1 MGRKHQ
7 CSHCRLPVNLVN
19 HTVIKTNQRT
29 NDATCWPNPWA
40 ELAGSRSSHTHQI
53 RSRVQWLSSRWTG
66 PAHPS
71 PQCGGSLCSQAFR
84 HPGHSKRHTTSTSPA
99 FKKLMLSPTV
109 QAILLLVDFY
119 RISYTNHTKRG
130 CALYMRNYLIDVSPQ
145 LSTSLCDVVKIGGTL
160 LTSINHQLSPGKTP
174 VHSTPFSTTSKYIQP
189 SSTCHTA
196 FSAQHLRPSG
206 VLSCWLDGLEFSQI
220 FLESSEQHRLF

>member
-1 MGRKHQ
+1 
-7 CSHCRLPVNLVN
+7 
-19 HTVIKTNQRT
+19 
-29 NDATCWPNPWA
+29 
-40 ELAGSRSSHTHQI
+40 
-53 RSRVQWLSSRWTG
+53 
-66 PAHPS
+66 
-71 PQCGGSLCSQAFR
+71 
-84 HPGHSKRHTTSTSPA
+84 
-99 FKKLMLSPTV
+99 MLSPIV

-119 RISYTNHTKRG
+119 HISYTNHTKRG
-130 CALYMRNYLIDVSPQ
+130 RALYMRNYLIDVSPQ

-174 VHSTPFSTTSKYIQP
+174 VHSTPFSTTSKYIHP